1 MEVVIGVDAHKQTHT
16 FVAADELGR
25 QVASTTLPATSDG
38 HLAALRWAADWPQRR
53 WAIEDCRHLTRR
65 LERDLIA
72 AGQRVVRVHT
82 QLMAGARQ
90 ASRQRG
96 KSDPIDAL
104 AVARA
109 AWREPDLPVAQ
120 LDGPTRELRL
130 LVDYRDDLVAE
141 RTRLQNRLRW
151 HLHELDP
158 ELKIKPR
165 GLKLHHVVATVTAFL
180 DGRHELLAEI
190 AREHVERIAQLN
202 ARIGELERQITRD
215 VAHIAPALLAI
226 YGCGALTAAK
236 IIGETAGANRFRSK
250 SAYARWNG
258 TAPIPAWTGNA
269 TRFRLNR
276 GGNRQVNAALH
287 RIAITQARGPSP
299 GNTYLAKRINNGN
312 TKAEAIRLLRRRLS
326 DVVYRALLSD
336 EHSLTRTPTTTIA
349 LT

>member
-158 ELKIKPR
+158 ELQPAAPVPGAAPDI
-165 GLKLHHVVATVTAFL
+165 
-180 DGRHELLAEI
+180 
-190 AREHVERIAQLN
+190 
-202 ARIGELERQITRD
+202 LER
-215 VAHIAPALLAI
+215 LARRLAVLPQSARVRI
-226 YGCGALTAAK
+226 CREL
-236 IIGETAGANRFRSK
+236 IGRIRE
-250 SAYARWNG
+250 
-258 TAPIPAWTGNA
+258 
-269 TRFRLNR
+269 
-276 GGNRQVNAALH
+276 LH
-287 RIAITQARGPSP
+287 RRAAE
-299 GNTYLAKRINNGN
+299 LKRHLHQLV
-312 TKAEAIRLLRRRLS
+312 KRHCPACLS
-326 DVVYRALLSD
+326 SVAAA
-336 EHSLTRTPTTTIA
+336 P
-349 LT
+349 